1 MPVATDNPVPR
12 VKVCA
17 QCGVSVSGQR
27 RFKDSE
33 GNYFCEKCGAPA
45 VVKETVVSAA
55 GSAGQSADNL
65 SSRLFGLVAR
75 ITCPHCWYLFTPD
88 KTLWVS
94 QHSDLM
100 GDPLLGPEKPRRFLP
115 VRFTIDGRALDAR
128 GAVCQS
134 LACPQ
139 CHLILPRSVLEAD
152 PLFLSIIGG
161 PQTGKSYFLASMT
174 WELRSK
180 LPAAFAVAF
189 SDADTVTNQ
198 QLNDYEATLF
208 LPEDPDRLTAIAK
221 TDTTGAGY
229 DQTMIGGHEVILP
242 KPFLFNIRPLPQHPH
257 VAHSAKI
264 SRVLCMYDN
273 AGESFQPGVD
283 DAKSP
288 VTQHL
293 AKSKV
298 LMFLFDPTQDPRF
311 RQQCRAI
318 SKDPQLTASR
328 NTQRQETI
336 LTEAA
341 HRVRRYA
348 NLPPNKKHPSPLL
361 VLVPKSD
368 VWGSMLDEDLS
379 SDPVVES
386 AVAGKLAAV
395 DIKRIERVSSKLRD
409 LLLKFT
415 PELIGAAEDFC
426 EHVVYI
432 PISALGCSPQTHPEG
447 RPGLFVLPKDVRPRW
462 ASVPVMYMFAKWT
475 TGLIAGNSP
484 VQMQRGNGNASSN
497 GSIAGHVR

>member
-1 MPVATDNPVPR
+1 MSVATDRPVPH

-17 QCGVSVSGQR
+17 QCGVDVSGQR
-27 RFKDSE
+27 RFKDSD
-33 GNYFCEKCGAPA
+33 GNYFCEKCGTPA
-45 VVKETVVSAA
+45 VVKEAVVSAA
-55 GSAGQSADNL
+55 GNASHPPDNL
-65 SSRLFGLVAR
+65 PARMFGLVSR
-75 ITCPHCWYLFTPD
+75 VTCPHCWYQFTPD

-100 GDPLLGPEKPRRFLP
+100 GDPVLGAEKPRRFLP
-115 VRFTIDGRALDAR
+115 VRFTVDGRALDAR

-208 LPEDPDRLTAIAK
+208 LPEDADRLTGIAK

-229 DQTMIGGHEVILP
+229 DQTMIGGHAVILP
-242 KPFLFNIRPLPQHPH
+242 KPFLFNVRPMPQHVH
-257 VAHSAKI
+257 AAHSAKI

-283 DAKSP
+283 EAKSP

-311 RQQCRAI
+311 RQQCRTI
-318 SKDPQLTASR
+318 SQDPQLAASG

-368 VWGSMLDEDLS
+368 VWGSMLDEDVT
-379 SDPVVES
+379 SDPVLGH
-386 AVAGKLAAV
+386 AVAGRLAAV
-395 DIKRIERVSSKLRD
+395 DVQRIDRVSAKLRA
-409 LLLKFT
+409 LLLKYT

-432 PISALGCSPQTHPEG
+432 PLSAIGCSPQKHPEG
-447 RPGLFVLPKDVRPRW
+447 RPGLFVRPREVQPRW

-475 TGLIAGNSP
+475 TGLIG
-484 VQMQRGNGNASSN
+484 GNAAGPSRPMSNNAGSN
-497 GSIAGHVR
+497 GSIAGHAR

>member
-1 MPVATDNPVPR
+1 MSLATNQPNR
-12 VKVCA
+12 TKLCA
-17 QCGVSVSGQR
+17 ICGIDVSGQR
-27 RFKDSE
+27 RFKDAE
-33 GNYFCEKCGAPA
+33 GHYYCENCGSPA
-45 VVKETVVSAA
+45 VVKDAANSAPP
-55 GSAGQSADNL
+55 SPPQPPDHISP
-65 SSRLFGLVAR
+65 RLFGLVSR
-75 ITCPHCWYLFTPD
+75 VTCPHCWYLFMPD

-94 QHSDLM
+94 QHSDLI
-100 GDPLLGPEKPRRFLP
+100 GDPVLGAEKPRRFLP
-115 VRFTIDGRALDAR
+115 VRFTVDGRALDAR

-134 LACPQ
+134 IACPQ

-152 PLFLSIIGG
+152 PLFLSIVGG

-189 SDADTVTNQ
+189 SDADTATNQ

-208 LPEDPDRLTAIAK
+208 LPEDADVLTAIAK

-229 DQTMIGGHEVILP
+229 DQTMIGGHAVILP
-242 KPFLFNIRPLPQHPH
+242 KPFLFNIRPLPQHPQA
-257 VAHSAKI
+257 AHSAKV

-311 RQQCRAI
+311 RQQCRSI
-318 SKDPQLTASR
+318 SQDPQLTALR

-341 HRVRRYA
+341 HRVRRFA
-348 NLPPNKKHPSPLL
+348 NLPPNRKHSSPLL

-379 SDPVVES
+379 SDPVVEH

-395 DIKRIERVSSKLRD
+395 DVKRIERVSGKLRE
-409 LLLKFT
+409 LLLKYT
-415 PELIGAAEDFC
+415 PELVGAAEDFC

-432 PISALGCSPQTHPEG
+432 PVSALGCSPQQHPDQ
-447 RPGLFVLPKDVRPRW
+447 RPGLFVRPREIKPRW

-475 TGLIAGNSP
+475 TNLIGGNAGVAAKAAGNGVAAEAP
-484 VQMQRGNGNASSN
+484 R
-497 GSIAGHVR
+497 